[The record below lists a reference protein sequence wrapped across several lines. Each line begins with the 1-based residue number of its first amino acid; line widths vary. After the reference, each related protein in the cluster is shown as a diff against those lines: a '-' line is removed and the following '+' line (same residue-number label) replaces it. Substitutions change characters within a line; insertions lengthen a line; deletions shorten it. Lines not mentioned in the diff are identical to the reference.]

1 MLTYLYL
8 ITIAFSIF
16 AFLFYRAVFVK
27 HARALRYKAYGNAVY
42 KSVGDHFDELKS
54 KQAALTVDKGYGNI
68 DDSAWKD
75 EVINFV
81 NLVVTK
87 RLSGAQVN
95 KIKTTPGF
103 SLEFYTFCV
112 NYILDLLCYA
122 KLPENDYLGVIEDI
136 ESPSQNNIIPSR
148 TAAFQKTKQYAG
160 RVAVV
165 LAVIAFAGVEELRAA
180 EWFSPFDACNA
191 LIEDEGFTPSES
203 GYHQYEGSEEFGCST
218 PYKDLGSELM
228 PNNIAL
234 YAKGNSA
241 SAVHTVYLVLNVNV
255 PGNGLRD
262 LKYMSKMC
270 GKVATG
276 LVGQAADKFS
286 SDVAKGKPFSTNVD
300 GYELRLEKESWPTGR
315 GYEYRCY
322 VSVQGSV

>member
-81 NLVVTK
+81 NIVVTK
-87 RLSGAQVN
+87 RLSGSQVN

-165 LAVIAFAGVEELRAA
+165 LAVIAYGGIESVKAA
-180 EWFSPFDACNA
+180 EPFSPFDACNA
-191 LIEDEGFTPSES
+191 LIEEEGFTPYES
-203 GYHQYEGSEEFGCST
+203 GYHQVEGTEDFGCAT
-218 PYKDLGSELM
+218 PYKDLGNEVM

-234 YAKGNSA
+234 YAEGDSA
-241 SAVHTVYLVLNVNV
+241 SAVNTAYLVLNVNV
-255 PGNGLRD
+255 RGNGLRD
-262 LKYMSKMC
+262 LKYMSKVC
-270 GKVATG
+270 GKLATG
-276 LVGQAADKFS
+276 LIGQAAANFS
-286 SDVAKGKPFSTNVD
+286 SDVAKGRPFSANVD
-300 GYELRLEKESWPTGR
+300 GYELRFEKENWPSGR
-315 GYEYRCY
+315 GYQYRCS